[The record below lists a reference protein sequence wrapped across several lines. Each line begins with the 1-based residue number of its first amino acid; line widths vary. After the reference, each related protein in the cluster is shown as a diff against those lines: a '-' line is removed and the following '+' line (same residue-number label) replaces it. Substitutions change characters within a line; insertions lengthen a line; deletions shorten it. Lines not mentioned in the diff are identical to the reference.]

1 MKKWMILAAAV
12 VLAAPVFAQTQE
24 AFPSYIQV
32 NGRSQME
39 VTPDEF
45 YLSIVINERESKGK
59 ITVETQQRQMIDA
72 LKKLGVDVEKQL
84 KVANMS
90 SDFYKK
96 ASSLTTAKYQLLLHS
111 AAEVGDVTAA
121 LGDLGIS
128 NVGIV
133 RVTRSDIDS
142 LKEQV
147 RLDAIHNAKSSAEA
161 LAGAIGQK
169 IGKCFYIYDSN
180 YDVAPQ
186 YYDNMMMVRSKAMMA
201 DSAEA
206 GAPEEPSLDNER
218 ESKGKITV
226 ETQQRQMI
234 DALKK
239 LGVDVEKQLKVANMS
254 SDFYKKASS
263 LTTAKYQL
271 LLHSA
276 AEVGDVTAALGD
288 LGISNVGIVR
298 VTRSDI
304 DSLKEQVRLDAIHN
318 AKSSAEA
325 LAGAIGQ
332 KIGKCFYIYDSNYDV
347 APQYYDNMMM
357 VRSKAMMADSAEAG
371 APEEP
376 SLDFKTIKLEY
387 NVQTKFVL
395 E

>member
-147 RLDAIHNAKSSAEA
+147 RLDAIRNAKSSAEA
-161 LAGAIGQK
+161 LAGMTSHAARALGL
-169 IGKCFYIYDSN
+169 
-180 YDVAPQ
+180 
-186 YYDNMMMVRSKAMMA
+186 A
-201 DSAEA
+201 DR
-206 GAPEEPSLDNER
+206 GTL
-218 ESKGKITV
+218 
-226 ETQQRQMI
+226 
-234 DALKK
+234 
-239 LGVDVEKQLKVANMS
+239 
-254 SDFYKKASS
+254 
-263 LTTAKYQL
+263 
-271 LLHSA
+271 
-276 AEVGDVTAALGD
+276 EVGKRADLALWDIELPAELAYRMGARPLIRRWVADPGD
-288 LGISNVGIVR
+288 
-298 VTRSDI
+298 T
-304 DSLKEQVRLDAIHN
+304 
-318 AKSSAEA
+318 
-325 LAGAIGQ
+325 
-332 KIGKCFYIYDSNYDV
+332 
-347 APQYYDNMMM
+347 
-357 VRSKAMMADSAEAG
+357 
-371 APEEP
+371 
-376 SLDFKTIKLEY
+376 
-387 NVQTKFVL
+387 
-395 E
+395 

>member
-121 LGDLGIS
+121 LGDL
-128 NVGIV
+128 
-133 RVTRSDIDS
+133 
-142 LKEQV
+142 
-147 RLDAIHNAKSSAEA
+147 
-161 LAGAIGQK
+161 
-169 IGKCFYIYDSN
+169 
-180 YDVAPQ
+180 
-186 YYDNMMMVRSKAMMA
+186 
-201 DSAEA
+201 
-206 GAPEEPSLDNER
+206 
-218 ESKGKITV
+218 
-226 ETQQRQMI
+226 
-234 DALKK
+234 
-239 LGVDVEKQLKVANMS
+239 
-254 SDFYKKASS
+254 
-263 LTTAKYQL
+263 
-271 LLHSA
+271 
-276 AEVGDVTAALGD
+276 
-288 LGISNVGIVR
+288 
-298 VTRSDI
+298 
-304 DSLKEQVRLDAIHN
+304 
-318 AKSSAEA
+318 
-325 LAGAIGQ
+325 AGAIGQ

>member
-1 MKKWMILAAAV
+1 MEVTQGAPFESFGLSEATMRAIRNKHYTVSTPVQAGCIPPMLAGKDVIAKAPTGTGKTMAFGIPIIERAVLFQKRMKRMKKWMILAAAV

-206 GAPEEPSLDNER
+206 GAPEEPSLD
-218 ESKGKITV
+218 
-226 ETQQRQMI
+226 
-234 DALKK
+234 
-239 LGVDVEKQLKVANMS
+239 
-254 SDFYKKASS
+254 
-263 LTTAKYQL
+263 
-271 LLHSA
+271 
-276 AEVGDVTAALGD
+276 
-288 LGISNVGIVR
+288 
-298 VTRSDI
+298 
-304 DSLKEQVRLDAIHN
+304 
-318 AKSSAEA
+318 
-325 LAGAIGQ
+325 
-332 KIGKCFYIYDSNYDV
+332 
-347 APQYYDNMMM
+347 
-357 VRSKAMMADSAEAG
+357 
-371 APEEP
+371 
-376 SLDFKTIKLEY
+376 FKTIKLEY